1 MKDLDELD
9 REILCYLIE
18 DAKTPHKKLAKKLK
32 VHTNTLMQR
41 IRKME
46 ESGVIKKYMAAPDY
60 KKLGYDLH
68 VVVMVRV
75 HKGRIG
81 DRPQLKELWKIPE
94 VQAVY
99 ACTGDYDVI
108 VIAYMKDRNDLSRVL
123 RKIEENKWVY
133 RTNTH
138 LVLYAYKTPADYNP
152 LEKGGKKKK

>member
-1 MKDLDELD
+1 MKELD
-9 REILCYLIE
+9 KLDKDILFNLIK
-18 DAKTPHKKLAKKLK
+18 DAKIPHRELAKKLK

-41 IRKME
+41 IKKME
-46 ESGVIKKYMAAPDY
+46 KGGVIKKYMAAPDY

-75 HKGRIG
+75 NKGRVG
-81 DRPQLKELWKIPE
+81 DLPQLKELWEIPE

-108 VIAYMKDRNDLSRVL
+108 VVAYVKDRDGLSALL
-123 RKIEENKWVY
+123 RRIEDNKWVY

-138 LVLYAYKTPADYNP
+138 LVLYAYKTPDEYNP
-152 LEKGGKKKK
+152 LETEKKKR